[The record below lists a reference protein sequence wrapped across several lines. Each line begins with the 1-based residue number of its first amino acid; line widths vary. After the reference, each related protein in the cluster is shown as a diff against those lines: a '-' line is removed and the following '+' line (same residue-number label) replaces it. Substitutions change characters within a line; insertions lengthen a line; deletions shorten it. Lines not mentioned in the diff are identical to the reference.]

1 MVGLLGSWVEW
12 LVGMRC
18 RVVEALLV
26 RLRIVGLVGSVPPV
40 WIGMRWSW
48 CGRGTEEEE
57 RRYNR
62 SLQGINGVDAELS
75 TSA

>member
-12 LVGMRC
+12 LVAMRC

-26 RLRIVGLVGSVPPV
+26 RLRIVGLVGSVPLV

-48 CGRGTEEEE
+48 CDRGTEEEE